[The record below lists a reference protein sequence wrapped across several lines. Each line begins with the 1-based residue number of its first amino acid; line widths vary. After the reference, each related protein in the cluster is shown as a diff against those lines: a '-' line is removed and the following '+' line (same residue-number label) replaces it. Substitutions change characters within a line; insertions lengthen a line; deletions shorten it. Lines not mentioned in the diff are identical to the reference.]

1 MATFSQKEMDQLR
14 TQMYSGFVKKSVPR
28 YEMRGAGSG
37 RARRQ
42 TGYSQVTNF
51 DAYNSGLL
59 GRARDA
65 AGIRNVNSD
74 NEIRRIYDYIAGYK
88 PPAPAAPAAP
98 APVQA
103 TPAPSTPTNQYQS
116 QVASLTASIQRQ
128 QQENARAQAAA
139 QAAADQR
146 AAAARQAAQKDY
158 QSQLSAMQNL
168 YASNLQSTKDQFGL
182 QISGLQTDYGK
193 QISGLQSNI
202 SGLQGTISDN
212 AKAYQQNIA
221 DQAAQF
227 KAEQQTM
234 ATNQERA
241 RLAGATPELKLQ
253 QSADQKIGGTTTF
266 KKRLG
271 TQFNAPTY
279 GSLATIKSG
288 ILNI

>member
-1 MATFSQKEMDQLR
+1 MATIIRGYNITHNRLEAQRIADQRKQAAQKKGYIL
-14 TQMYSGFVKKSVPR
+14 
-28 YEMRGAGSG
+28 
-37 RARRQ
+37 
-42 TGYSQVTNF
+42 TGYEPYTLRSNRRGGGF
-51 DAYNSGLL
+51 DDTRFDMPIY
-59 GRARDA
+59 GRDPAVA
-65 AGIRNVNSD
+65 AP
-74 NEIRRIYDYIAGYK
+74 AP
-88 PPAPAAPAAP
+88 PPAPAP
-98 APVQA
+98 APPVR
-103 TPAPSTPTNQYQS
+103 PSTPTTPTNNYQS
-116 QVASLTASIQRQ
+116 QIASLTASIQQQ

-158 QSQLSAMQNL
+158 QSQLSSMQNL

-182 QISGLQTDYGK
+182 QISGLQKSMT
-193 QISGLQSNI
+193 
-202 SGLQGTISDN
+202 
-212 AKAYQQNIA
+212 
-221 DQAAQF
+221 DQAADF
-227 KAEQQTM
+227 KTQQQTM

-288 ILNI
+288 TLNI

>member
-88 PPAPAAPAAP
+88 PPAPAAPPAAP

-103 TPAPSTPTNQYQS
+103 TPVQIS
-116 QVASLTASIQRQ
+116 QASQDFRKESQALLDQA
-128 QQENARAQAAA
+128 NAARAKFAIDQANATKAA
-139 QAAADQR
+139 EAQR
-146 AAAARQAAQKDY
+146 ARDEAARVQREKIATQTAAARSGNERIA
-158 QSQLSAMQNL
+158 SRSA
-168 YASNLQSTKDQFGL
+168 NLQIQPASTTP
-182 QISGLQTDYGK
+182 QTA
-193 QISGLQSNI
+193 
-202 SGLQGTISDN
+202 GT
-212 AKAYQQNIA
+212 QP
-221 DQAAQF
+221 F
-227 KAEQQTM
+227 K
-234 ATNQERA
+234 R
-241 RLAGATPELKLQ
+241 RKL
-253 QSADQKIGGTTTF
+253 
-266 KKRLG
+266 
-271 TQFNAPTY
+271 QFNAPIY
-279 GSLATIKSG
+279 SGVASVKSG

>member
-1 MATFSQKEMDQLR
+1 MATFSQKEMNQLR

-128 QQENARAQAAA
+128 QQENAQAQAGAR
-139 QAAADQR
+139 AAADQR

-182 QISGLQTDYGK
+182 QISGLQKSMT
-193 QISGLQSNI
+193 
-202 SGLQGTISDN
+202 
-212 AKAYQQNIA
+212 
-221 DQAAQF
+221 DQAADF
-227 KAEQQTM
+227 KTQQQTM

-266 KKRLG
+266 KKRVG